1 MARFIR
7 VKGVRGALVPHPAVS
22 GLLMVGQHQRYLAQK
37 LVVGA
42 DGLPVSGKSCEMY
55 EPSVEWVEDSATVR
69 KAIRKGS
76 LEKLGEVVSSSMPPL
91 VVEPAAKDSSSKPA
105 SRVAKGGE

>member
-1 MARFIR
+1 MARYFC

-22 GLLMVGQHQRYLAQK
+22 GLLMVGQHQRYLGQK

-55 EPSVEWVEDSATVR
+55 EPMVEWVEDSATVR
-69 KAIRKGS
+69 KAVRKGS
-76 LEKLGEVVSSSMPPL
+76 LEKLGETVASALPASPP
-91 VVEPAAKDSSSKPA
+91 KDSSKPA
-105 SRVAKGGE
+105 ARAAKGGE